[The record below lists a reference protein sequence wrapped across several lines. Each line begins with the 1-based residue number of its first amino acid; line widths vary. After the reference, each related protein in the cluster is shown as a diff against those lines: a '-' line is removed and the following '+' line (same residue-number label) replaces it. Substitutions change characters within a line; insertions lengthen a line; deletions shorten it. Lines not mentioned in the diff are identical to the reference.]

1 MSYFGQIVIGPPGC
15 GKTTYI
21 REIKSYYNKFKREV
35 MIINLD
41 PANESEKCFDIDI
54 RDLITIDD
62 IGEQFKLGPN
72 ASFLYVYD
80 FLEKNIDWLISR
92 MKMNKKQDDQIDE
105 YLKKYSDNIDS
116 DNIDSNL
123 DNFEQDELNQIVNKE
138 EIRYY
143 IFDTPGQT
151 EIFCLSNSFKNIIRA
166 LTNRKT
172 YDLRLCCVNLIESNN
187 LDDLNKY
194 IFSVLSVLN
203 TMLQLELP
211 QVNVI
216 SKFDMVKKLDF
227 PLSFYLSPDTEYLKK
242 LIDNKENKYTKL
254 SGLICDMIGDFSL
267 VSFTFLDIN
276 NQKHLNKISCLVD
289 KANGYYM
296 EGMNN
301 DKIEN
306 YLDQRNY
313 IAKIDLEKEMA
324 DEEFDLDDVN

>member
-1 MSYFGQIVIGPPGC
+1 MSYFGQIVIGPPGS

-21 REIKSYYNKFKREV
+21 KEMKSYYNKFKREV
-35 MIINLD
+35 ITINLD
-41 PANESEKCFDIDI
+41 PANECNNNFDIDI

-62 IGEQFKLGPN
+62 IGEQYKLGPN

-92 MKMNKKQDDQIDE
+92 MKIKTKSYE
-105 YLKKYSDNIDS
+105 
-116 DNIDSNL
+116 DSNEI
-123 DNFEQDELNQIVNKE
+123 DIVNINNTHFDDMNRLVNDEDIK
-138 EIRYY
+138 YY

-151 EIFCLSNSFKNIIRA
+151 EIFCLSNSFKNIIKF

-172 YDLRLCCVNLIESNN
+172 YDVRLCCVNLIESNN

-203 TMLQLELP
+203 SMLQLELP
-211 QVNVI
+211 QINVI
-216 SKFDMVKKLDF
+216 SKFDMIKKLDF

-242 LIDNKENKYTKL
+242 LISNKDNKYTKL
-254 SGLICDMIGDFSL
+254 SGLICDLIGDFSL
-267 VSFTFLDIN
+267 VAFTVLDVN
-276 NQKHLNKISCLVD
+276 NPKHINKISCQVD
-289 KANGYYM
+289 KANGYYI
-296 EGMNN
+296 EGINN

-313 IAKIDLEKEMA
+313 IAKV
-324 DEEFDLDDVN
+324 DLDNELNDEDLDIDDV